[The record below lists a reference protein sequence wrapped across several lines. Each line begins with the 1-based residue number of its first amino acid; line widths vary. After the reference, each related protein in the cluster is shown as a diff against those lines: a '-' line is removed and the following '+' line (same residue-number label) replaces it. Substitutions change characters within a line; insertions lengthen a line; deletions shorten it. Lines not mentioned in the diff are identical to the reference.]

1 MSTTINPATPSAH
14 RIHRDGTSGDLV
26 LTTPTYRPR
35 LVGPTPVL
43 PRRVDL
49 APRSSGLPAYSRAT
63 PRQGG
68 GTYAPQP
75 RPANV
80 VPPARYD
87 RMSAPLLQ
95 STPEPP
101 RRAGADDHYRYASR
115 GF

>member
-1 MSTTINPATPSAH
+1 MK
-14 RIHRDGTSGDLV
+14 TS
-26 LTTPTYRPR
+26 TTPTHLY
-35 LVGPTPVL
+35 

-49 APRSSGLPAYSRAT
+49 APRSKGLPVYTRAT

-68 GTYAPQP
+68 GTYAPTP
-75 RPANV
+75 RPEGAA
-80 VPPARYD
+80 PPARYD

-95 STPEPP
+95 STPEPA

>member
-80 VPPARYD
+80 VPAPRCCSPPPNPRAALAR
-87 RMSAPLLQ
+87 MTTTA
-95 STPEPP
+95 TPV
-101 RRAGADDHYRYASR
+101 
-115 GF
+115 

>member
-1 MSTTINPATPSAH
+1 MSTTINPTTPSAH
-14 RIHRDGTSGDLV
+14 RIHRDGTSDDLV

-49 APRSSGLPAYSRAT
+49 APRSSSLPAYSRAT

-68 GTYAPQP
+68 GTYVPKP

-95 STPEPP
+95 PTPEPP

>member
-26 LTTPTYRPR
+26 LTTPAYRPR
-35 LVGPTPVL
+35 LVGPAPVL

-49 APRSSGLPAYSRAT
+49 APRTSGLPAYSRAT

-80 VPPARYD
+80 VPRPATT
-87 RMSAPLLQ
+87 A
-95 STPEPP
+95 
-101 RRAGADDHYRYASR
+101 
-115 GF
+115 